1 MTMTP
6 PEWIAASA
14 TLTGALMTGSNV
26 GTRVTGWGFVVFA
39 VGSVAWVSAGLLND
53 QPSLIVTNGAL
64 LLVNLFGAWRW
75 LGRKSRYE
83 DSSSRAAKR
92 SRRAPAPT
100 LFPAGALI
108 GASVQGPGEAARG
121 TVVEAMLNCKDRS
134 LAYVVIGE
142 GGVGGAGET
151 LRVLAPQQLRLQG
164 DRVNCD
170 LDDAG
175 WQSLPVIEDDRWPA
189 TPPAAGGS
197 LAAST
202 GREGAA

>member
-1 MTMTP
+1 MTMTL
-6 PEWIAASA
+6 PEWIAAAA
-14 TLTGALMTGSNV
+14 TLSGAAMTGSNV

-39 VGSVAWVSAGLLND
+39 AGSIAWIAAGLVND

-64 LLVNLFGAWRW
+64 LLVNTFGAWRW

-83 DSSSRAAKR
+83 GGSTRAAKR

-108 GASVQGPGEAARG
+108 GASVQGPGDASRG
-121 TVVEAMLNCKDRS
+121 TVVEAMLNCNDRS

-142 GGVGGAGET
+142 GGIGGAGET

-164 DRVNCD
+164 ECVSCD

-175 WQSLPVIEDDRWPA
+175 WESLPIIEDDRWPER
-189 TPPAAGGS
+189 PPR
-197 LAAST
+197 ASAPRA
-202 GREGAA
+202 REGAAR